1 MERRIIKNYGLRIA
15 ITNYGLW
22 ERSGHPAYSR
32 DELRITDCN
41 YNWAQLTSKLVAEQ
55 IIN

>member
-1 MERRIIKNYGLRIA
+1 MERRIIKNYELQ

-32 DELRITDCN
+32 DEL
-41 YNWAQLTSKLVAEQ
+41 QLQNMGAAYIQ
-55 IIN
+55 ISC